1 MQYKL
6 LATTALVAA
15 GLWGTTEAAFAQ
27 AKVTPITAVLGGYHD
42 QAFGYAGNQNDRIG
56 VGGTTTNNRPNKF
69 TQYSDSEIWFGGRTT
84 LANGITIGFDVQL
97 EANQQGDQIDESYL
111 FVDGAFGR
119 LVLGTENDA
128 AYIMHVSAPNA
139 GRSGFQTQESA
150 AFGAWIQRPTEVSA
164 LDTTAPKL
172 NGTGLGGSF
181 GNGLTFVNQAGND
194 GQRVT
199 YYTPRFFGLQGGA
212 SYTPNLVEDL
222 NTELNRRQTR
232 TNGFTGSLNYTNDFG
247 AFNVQASA
255 GVTYW
260 PKVSGAVTPGGT
272 TNTSTS
278 GAGSSIKD
286 WSLGAQVGYAGFAF
300 GGSYRKYDQ
309 KRDFNNGRA
318 FAVGGAYSTGPFA
331 IALNWLNSHVDGS
344 STVGAKDKFNQVH
357 LTGAYTMGPG
367 VELYASIFYLNFND
381 GDTALKANDNKGIG
395 VATGLKLN
403 F

>member
-27 AKVTPITAVLGGYHD
+27 AKVAPITVVVGGYHD

-56 VGGTTTNNRPNKF
+56 VGGTTTTNRPNKF
-69 TQYSDSEIWFGGRTT
+69 TQYSDSEVWFGGRTT

-97 EANQQGDQIDESYL
+97 EANTAADQIDESYL

-119 LVLGTENDA
+119 LVMGSENDA

-150 AFGAWIQRPTEVSA
+150 AFGAWIQRPTAVSA

-172 NGTGLGGSF
+172 NGTGLGGTYAASASP
-181 GNGLTFVNQAGND
+181 NQVGND

-199 YYTPRFFGLQGGA
+199 YYTPRFFGLQAGA
-212 SYTPNLVEDL
+212 SYTPNLVEDS
-222 NTELNRRQTR
+222 NTELNRRESR
-232 TNGFTGSLNYTNDFG
+232 TNGFTGGLNYTNDFG

-255 GVTYW
+255 GITYW
-260 PKVSGAVTPGGT
+260 PKIQNALSSVE
-272 TNTSTS
+272 
-278 GAGSSIKD
+278 AGNSIKD
-286 WSLGAQVGYAGFAF
+286 WSLGAQVGYAGFAV
-300 GGSYRKYDQ
+300 GGSYRKYDS
-309 KRDFNNGRA
+309 KKSPNNGRA

-331 IALNWLNSHVDGS
+331 IALNWLNSHVDGAAAP
-344 STVGAKDKFNQVH
+344 GRDKFNQVH

-381 GDTALKANDNKGIG
+381 GDSASKANDNKGVG

>member
-27 AKVTPITAVLGGYHD
+27 AKVAPITVVVGGYHD
-42 QAFGYAGNQNDRIG
+42 QAFGYAGNQSNKIG
-56 VGGTTTNNRPNKF
+56 VGGTTTTNRPNKF

-97 EANQQGDQIDESYL
+97 EGNSTGDTIDESYL

-119 LVLGTENDA
+119 LVMGSENDV

-139 GRSGFQTQESA
+139 GRSGFQALESA
-150 AFGAWIQRPTEVSA
+150 AFGAWIQRPTAVTA

-181 GNGLTFVNQAGND
+181 GNVTNSNQVGND
-194 GQRVT
+194 AQRIN
-199 YYTPRFFGLQGGA
+199 YYTPRFFGLQAGV
-212 SYTPNLVEDL
+212 SYTPNLLEDS
-222 NTELNRRQTR
+222 NNELNRREGR
-232 TNGFTGSLNYTNDFG
+232 TNGFTGGLNYTNNFG

-260 PKVSGAVTPGGT
+260 PKIQAAAST
-272 TNTSTS
+272 T
-278 GAGSSIKD
+278 GAGNSIKD
-286 WSLGAQVGYAGFAF
+286 WSLGAQVGYAGFAV
-300 GGSYRKYDQ
+300 GGGYRKYDH
-309 KRDFNNGRA
+309 KRDVSNGRA
-318 FAVGGAYSTGPFA
+318 FAVGAAYSTGPFA
-331 IALNWLNSHVDGS
+331 IALNWLNSRTDGAA
-344 STVGAKDKFNQVH
+344 TAGKDKFDQVH
-357 LTGAYTMGPG
+357 LTGAYQMGPG
-367 VELYASIFYLNFND
+367 VELYASIFYLKFND
-381 GDTALKANDNKGIG
+381 GDSSSSANDNKGVG

>member
-27 AKVTPITAVLGGYHD
+27 AKVAPITVVVGGYHD
-42 QAFGYAGNQNDRIG
+42 QAFGYAGNQNNRIG
-56 VGGTTTNNRPNKF
+56 VGGTTTTNRPNKF

-97 EANQQGDQIDESYL
+97 EGNTAGDVIDESYL

-119 LVLGTENDA
+119 LVMGSENDA

-150 AFGAWIQRPTEVSA
+150 AFGAWIQRPTAVSA

-172 NGTGLGGSF
+172 NGAGLGG
-181 GNGLTFVNQAGND
+181 TFAASASPNQVGND

-199 YYTPRFFGLQGGA
+199 YYTPRFFGLQAGA
-212 SYTPNLVEDL
+212 SYTPNLVEDS
-222 NTELNRRQTR
+222 NTELNRRESR
-232 TNGFTGSLNYTNDFG
+232 TNGFTGGLNYTNNFG

-255 GVTYW
+255 GITYW
-260 PKVSGAVTPGGT
+260 PKIQNALS
-272 TNTSTS
+272 STE
-278 GAGSSIKD
+278 AGNSIKD
-286 WSLGAQVGYAGFAF
+286 YSVGAQVGYAGFAV
-300 GGSYRKYDQ
+300 GGSYRNYDS
-309 KRDFNNGRA
+309 KKSPNNGRV

-331 IALNWLNSHVDGS
+331 IALNWLNSRVDGAA
-344 STVGAKDKFNQVH
+344 TAGRDKFNQVH

-381 GDTALKANDNKGIG
+381 GDTGLKANDNKGVG